1 MNSKSQN
8 SPKQTQKV
16 ITVSKKENRTL
27 GFSVNFYLML
37 INYHVF
43 FALVSFSNS
52 KGCALEVDTMLNTV
66 GLLGRVL

>member
-1 MNSKSQN
+1 M
-8 SPKQTQKV
+8 
-16 ITVSKKENRTL
+16 
-27 GFSVNFYLML
+27 NFYLML